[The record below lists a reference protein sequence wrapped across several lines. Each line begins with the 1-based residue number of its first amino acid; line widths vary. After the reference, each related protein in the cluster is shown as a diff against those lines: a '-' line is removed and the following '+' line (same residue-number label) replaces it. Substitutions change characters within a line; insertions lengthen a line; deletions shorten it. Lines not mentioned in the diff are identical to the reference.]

1 MKVTPCM
8 LSAGT
13 GGLGLQTRPGRS
25 KIFCPLGQVLIAIDA
40 HGAGRSGNAA
50 SVVVVGGGG
59 VVIVVLVLDVGSVV
73 AAAALVFELQL
84 VAKSR
89 LRMTPAPRARRSKA
103 FTINYPPPG

>member
-1 MKVTPCM
+1 M
-8 LSAGT
+8 LSGGT

-25 KIFCPLGQVLIAIDA
+25 KIFYPLGQVLIAIDA
-40 HGAGRSGNAA
+40 HGAGSSGRAA

-59 VVIVVLVLDVGSVV
+59 GVTVVLALDVGSVV
-73 AAAALVFELQL
+73 AAAGLVFELQL

-89 LRMTPAPRARRSKA
+89 LRTIPAPKARRSKA